1 MPAVKR
7 VHGEPT
13 GKRGLL
19 PAEPR
24 ICHRKG
30 SGLFLLIFIYFF
42 CKLKKSP
49 SLSHQSLAGPGAV
62 GAQLWPE
69 RGSHECVEPT
79 GRQPGPRPACVCLS
93 VSASRGFLT
102 LLCAPARGLGLRQ
115 TKGKPWGNGRDRNC
129 FLELQGQG
137 PGPGRRQG
145 SSLAPEVLSEPGG
158 SASEPRG
165 FAFLKNIAGPWALR
179 PQPSPGHGHWEVASS
194 ACAPKAIASP
204 QVRGSHPGSCPHAG
218 LSRKLSRLRPP
229 APPFPSRHSPC
240 SPPKCEMLLRTGW
253 GAPWSVL
260 GRGTGSPVWGPKN
273 SYTATPCTRGRYLVL
288 PRTPAWRL
296 PQRDH
301 DFPYIYMCIYR
312 ESKRQYIYFFAY
324 RSWGQT
330 FLTS

>member
-1 MPAVKR
+1 M
-7 VHGEPT
+7 
-13 GKRGLL
+13 
-19 PAEPR
+19 
-24 ICHRKG
+24 
-30 SGLFLLIFIYFF
+30 IFIYFF

-62 GAQLWPE
+62 GAQLGPE

-229 APPFPSRHSPC
+229 APLFPLGTHPVHPQNVKCFSEPGGEPRGPSWVGGQGLLCGGQRIHTLPPPALEDVTSYSPA
-240 SPPKCEMLLRTGW
+240 PLLGGFPREITTFPIYICAYIERARDSIYIFLRIGH
-253 GAPWSVL
+253 GAKL
-260 GRGTGSPVWGPKN
+260 
-273 SYTATPCTRGRYLVL
+273 
-288 PRTPAWRL
+288 
-296 PQRDH
+296 
-301 DFPYIYMCIYR
+301 F
-312 ESKRQYIYFFAY
+312 
-324 RSWGQT
+324 
-330 FLTS
+330 